1 MGNNK
6 KNKKNKKE
14 KKKIEYRT
22 RKDRSEEIKI
32 FWEELKDG
40 FKKKTK
46 KIFCKCK
53 RD

>member
-1 MGNNK
+1 M
-6 KNKKNKKE
+6 
-14 KKKIEYRT
+14 RT
-22 RKDRSEEIKI
+22 HRANIGGYMDKFFKMLVQEIKI

>member
-1 MGNNK
+1 M
-6 KNKKNKKE
+6 
-14 KKKIEYRT
+14 RT
-22 RKDRSEEIKI
+22 SKRIIGVIMDNFFKTLVEEIKI

-53 RD
+53 RY

>member
-1 MGNNK
+1 MDK
-6 KNKKNKKE
+6 FFKMLL
-14 KKKIEYRT
+14 
-22 RKDRSEEIKI
+22 EETKM

>member
-1 MGNNK
+1 MRTHRTNIGG
-6 KNKKNKKE
+6 
-14 KKKIEYRT
+14 YRD
-22 RKDRSEEIKI
+22 KFFKMLVQEIKI